1 MTLTIVIDCR
11 ERALIEAMRRIG
23 APNLEV
29 RQLALG
35 DMLLEW
41 SGEAMLLVERKS
53 VSDLLAS
60 IRDGRY
66 GEQSFRLQRA
76 DGLPAPHNIV
86 YLLEGSTLR
95 LCAAEKQRCL
105 SAMASCHFFKGF
117 GVWHAENVQDTA
129 EWLAATANKL
139 ARELAAGTARPFY
152 RARRPPQGQE
162 EGGGGQGQQQE
173 EEHEE
178 HEEHDEEGEGYCSV
192 VKRVKKENLTAANIG
207 SVVLCQVPGFSAAG
221 ATAVMNSVDQS
232 LLALLHRLGERE
244 GRDALRQLVVGSK
257 RLGDAAVR
265 RLCGFFRPDVDVAAD
280 APVKRKRADA
290 VPRKRAAAVPRKRAD
305 DADAVPRKRAAR
317 AKKTSAATSSAQEKE
332 P

>member
-11 ERALIEAMRRIG
+11 EHALIEAMRRIG

-41 SGEAMLLVERKS
+41 REGGEEGGEAMLLVERKS
-53 VSDLLAS
+53 VSDMLAS

-117 GVWHAENVQDTA
+117 GVWHTENVQDTA

-152 RARRPPQGQE
+152 RARRPQQQQGEQQQE
-162 EGGGGQGQQQE
+162 QQEGQQQE
-173 EEHEE
+173 EGQEE
-178 HEEHDEEGEGYCSV
+178 EEEQGYCSV

-265 RLCGFFRPDVDVAAD
+265 RLCGFFRPDVDAAAD
-280 APVKRKRADA
+280 APVKRKRAA
-290 VPRKRAAAVPRKRAD
+290 AGAAA
-305 DADAVPRKRAAR
+305 PRKRAAR
-317 AKKTSAATSSAQEKE
+317 AKKTPAASSASSASSAQEKE
-332 P
+332 TPP